1 MNVVERCQ
9 VDLEELGLRP
19 GVVISAV
26 LAKKPH
32 AASVLESRLDAAAK
46 KEAPYADFLADLLR
60 IEVVARDDAGRA
72 KRLHHARL
80 PFLRTLE
87 SFDFGFQ
94 PSVDK
99 RLVKEL
105 GTLSFIAGGQNLLL
119 GPPGVGKTHLAVG
132 LCDTAIAR
140 GESVLFVRAGQLM
153 EDLRRAQA
161 LNRLEHRLRYY
172 AKPKLLVIDEFGVW
186 PYDRLAANALFGL
199 IAARYEWGSV
209 ILTSNRG
216 FADWGDVLGDPV
228 VASAVLDRLL
238 HHSHVLNIK
247 GESYRLREKKKS
259 GLFPSALVGIKP
271 TRQEVTTK

>member
-9 VDLEELGLRP
+9 VDLEELGL
-19 GVVISAV
+19 
-26 LAKKPH
+26 PH
-32 AASVLESRLDAAAK
+32 AASVLESRLDSAAK

-60 IEVVARDDAGRA
+60 IEVVARDEAGRA
-72 KRLHHARL
+72 KRLQHARL

-105 GTLSFIAGGQNLLL
+105 GTLSFIADGQNVILL

-199 IAARYEWGSV
+199 IAARYERGSV
-209 ILTSNRG
+209 ILTSNKG

-271 TRQEVTTK
+271 TKQEVTTK